1 MRSGVRIDG
10 AGGVSWQV
18 QAALAG
24 IGILV
29 GSYDLGAI
37 SVAFAP
43 LRDQWHLSS
52 AVVTTLG
59 TATLAGMLIGSLVT
73 DVLADRFGR
82 RQLLLADFV
91 LFGLTSAASALAP
104 DFGVLAASRLL
115 TGVAIGMDF
124 SVVFPYVAEQVPT
137 ERRGRTMA
145 WIMWAANFG
154 TLGAY
159 GLGAV
164 FLHADAVDGWRISL
178 GLGVVLAFPVL
189 LLRRKLDES
198 SEWDVARLADV
209 RAIIRMTR
217 RQLRPNRLAARAAA
231 TFLYQVGDQGLG
243 LVLPLLITT
252 VLTTSAATGAASATA
267 VKAVTI
273 PAATLTVIG
282 IDSIGRRRL
291 QVIGFA
297 ARAVAF
303 GVLGVLLL
311 VVGKSTAVLVGGL
324 LAAGCFFGAAGPDKT
339 TVIVPAESA
348 PTEVRST
355 SQGVSQAS
363 GRLGGI
369 VGVTLYGVLAA
380 LAGPGAGVLLFA
392 GAAVLGVVVSAAPFG
407 GGAALRRSA

>member
-73 DVLADRFGR
+73 GVLADRFGR

-339 TVIVPAESA
+339 TVIFPAESA